1 MAGSV
6 LVIIMGP
13 KHSGKTSAGKALAR
27 LVEGAFT
34 DLDDLVEQRSGK
46 SPRQLYKEGPECFRH
61 AEAEALRSLLEAPDA
76 GAPPDTPP
84 LIAAT
89 GGGIADNGEALAL
102 LAAAR
107 RAAQGAAQGAAQRP
121 AAMPPAAQPIFTVYI
136 DLPVESA
143 WLRIRAAAD
152 ETGELPPFLN
162 TPDPRETHR
171 QLHERRAKI
180 YRELADFTVAAG
192 NTPEETAARILD
204 CFTKK

>member
-61 AEAEALRSLLEAPDA
+61 AEAEALRSLLDSPALQQSEALHN
-76 GAPPDTPP
+76 TP
-84 LIAAT
+84 LITAT

-102 LAAAR
+102 LAA
-107 RAAQGAAQGAAQRP
+107 
-121 AAMPPAAQPIFTVYI
+121 AAQPIFTVYI

-180 YRELADFTVAAG
+180 YRELADFTVTAG

-204 CFTKK
+204 CFTQK